1 MDNGNP
7 NERRAWILDQDAA
20 KSGWPRSGELEGY
33 SETAFSDIRKD
44 FLNDFLTHVRERKPF
59 SRHEEFR
66 WLARTVF
73 AFYFR
78 ARARA

>member
-44 FLNDFLTHVRERKPF
+44 FLNDFSHPCQGKK
-59 SRHEEFR
+59 
-66 WLARTVF
+66 
-73 AFYFR
+73 AFFTP
-78 ARARA
+78 